1 MTTQKFGNNFHLHVQ
16 LMKPFC
22 FSFLNVEEKVYI
34 SIRHRHIFFI
44 WMLDLCVYRI

>member
-16 LMKPFC
+16 LMKPFF

-34 SIRHRHIFFI
+34 SIRQTYFLY
-44 WMLDLCVYRI
+44 LDA